1 MRTLWTSL
9 TCLALGLTACAAESD
24 TVSETESAEARTV
37 SDGSE
42 DADTGG
48 APEQLLLD
56 TEIADGAD
64 RVVGMAPVGS
74 AAFDPECFIAEDR
87 VAGIALPETLGDFAA
102 AFPEG
107 TALNF
112 YSTYMVD
119 LSALCVR
126 SEGEDA
132 LCAITF
138 AEESYTAEAAVESL
152 IVSSPICNDAA
163 GVGPGTPV
171 STAIEAYGE
180 PTFGFSWDNEGREYV
195 TFANAPSNFLFR
207 ARSDTAD
214 AETQTGGLT
223 VPGGEH
229 GGDYS
234 GVEGDGT
241 YFETSTA
248 YPDAEIRE
256 VWISRP
262 VG

>member
-1 MRTLWTSL
+1 MRIFQSGTV
-9 TCLALGLTACAAESD
+9 CLALALAACTADAE
-24 TVSETESAEARTV
+24 TNGEEEASAEA
-37 SDGSE
+37 E
-42 DADTGG
+42 DADGADAGG
-48 APEQLLLD
+48 APELLMLD
-56 TEIADGAD
+56 TEVADGAE
-64 RVVGMAPVGS
+64 RVDGTASAGG
-74 AAFDPECFIAEDR
+74 AAFDPECLIEEQR
-87 VAGIALPETLGDFAA
+87 VAGIDLPATLGDFAG
-102 AFPEG
+102 AFPER
-107 TALNF
+107 TALSF
-112 YSTYMVD
+112 HSLFMVD

-126 SEGEDA
+126 SDGEDA
-132 LCAITF
+132 ICAIAF
-138 AEESYTAEAAVESL
+138 AEDSYSAGAAVESV
-152 IVSSPICNDAA
+152 IVSSPVCNDAS

-195 TFANAPSNFLFR
+195 SFADAPSNFLFR

-214 AETQTGGLT
+214 AEAQSGGPN

-229 GGDYS
+229 GGDYR
-234 GVEGDGT
+234 GVEGDGS